1 MRALLRTTAIAVSF
15 AALPPAAEAQQAY
28 DKRINHWRIASA
40 GAHCL
45 AANRPFHDLN
55 ASPFNG
61 LSINLT
67 KDGRW
72 TFWVYF
78 WPKALKTDAD
88 VPLVFTFGGRK
99 DVKALGKAFADMA
112 ATLSNVGASFR
123 DDFAKAEKGELIV
136 AAEGLTTQLH
146 FDIADIAAVFAAL
159 EACAKTLR

>member
-1 MRALLRTTAIAVSF
+1 MRALLRMTALAAAL
-15 AALPPAAEAQQAY
+15 AALPPVAHAQQAF
-28 DKRINHWRIASA
+28 DKRINHWRVA
-40 GAHCL
+40 GAGTQCL

-55 ASPFNG
+55 ASPFNA

-78 WPKALKTDAD
+78 WPKAFKTDAD

-112 ATLSNVGASFR
+112 VTLANVGASFR
-123 DDFAKAEKGELIV
+123 DDFAKADKGQLIV

-159 EACAKTLR
+159 EECQKTLR

>member
-1 MRALLRTTAIAVSF
+1 MRASLRMTVFATML
-15 AALPPAAEAQQAY
+15 AALPPAAQAQQAF
-28 DKRINHWRIASA
+28 DKRINHWRVSSGTLCIA
-40 GAHCL
+40 L
-45 AANRPFHDLN
+45 NRPFYELN
-55 ASPFNG
+55 AAPFNA

-78 WPKALKTDAD
+78 WPKAFKTDAD

-112 ATLSNVGASFR
+112 VTLGNVGASFR
-123 DDFAKAEKGELIV
+123 DDFAEAEKGELIV

-159 EACAKTLR
+159 EECAKTLR

>member
-1 MRALLRTTAIAVSF
+1 MRALLRMTALAAAL
-15 AALPPAAEAQQAY
+15 AALPLAAHAQQTF
-28 DKRINHWRIASA
+28 DKRISHWRIASA
-40 GAHCL
+40 GTQCL

-55 ASPFNG
+55 ASPFNA

-67 KDGRW
+67 KEGRW

-78 WPKALKTDAD
+78 WPKVFKTDAD
-88 VPLVFTFGGRK
+88 VPLIFTFGGRK

-112 ATLSNVGASFR
+112 VNLANVGASFR
-123 DDFAKAEKGELIV
+123 DDFAKADKGELIV

-159 EACAKTLR
+159 EECQKTLR